1 MWGGRSDWGWES
13 ARRCALHRARWTLRG
28 LLAAHGVILARQMPH
43 LHGGIAYP
51 SAMAKTAPNFTPQ
64 LLINGTS
71 RAAQGG
77 ETFDLRHPATG
88 APIGKIPLASPAD
101 VDAAIAAART
111 AFDDGPWRSITPA
124 DRALL
129 LLRLADALAAEAD
142 AVADAEVWQTGT
154 AWKLSMISRLARL
167 PT

>member
-1 MWGGRSDWGWES
+1 
-13 ARRCALHRARWTLRG
+13 
-28 LLAAHGVILARQMPH
+28 MPH

-111 AFDDGPWRSITPA
+111 AFEDGPWRSVTPA

-129 LLRLADALAAEAD
+129 IRRRPLPFPAHAAA
-142 AVADAEVWQTGT
+142 AAGT
-154 AWKLSMISRLARL
+154 ASRAALGPFAQSSAARSKQDVPSM
-167 PT
+167 